1 LYRPGAVATP
11 ALRPLAIGE
20 VLDVAIKIT
29 FRHVRTLALVVLV
42 VVAPAQILS
51 AAVTVSQPDVF
62 LDVEGSTVPS
72 DQDVATTIG
81 AFAAIIVLS
90 LLSSTL
96 ATGACFKAIVD
107 AYLGSTPS
115 WRSSLGFA
123 ARRLHSLL
131 WLSFLTYVL
140 GAFALLGLIVLGV
153 WLFVSWTVAVPAM
166 LTEDVRGLKAMRRS
180 FRLVRGMW
188 WRTLGIFLLGFI
200 LAGVLSSIIQGIVAG
215 LSFAA
220 DSTAAEFVLTSI
232 GGILGALIS
241 TPFSAAFITVLY
253 VDLRVRKEGFDL
265 QLLAERLGGGDP
277 VGPGQFM
284 PPPPPAP
291 PAPGEDQPP
300 FWPPPPGW
308 KPRSETNEP

>member
-1 LYRPGAVATP
+1 VATP
-11 ALRPLAIGE
+11 ALRPLAVGE
-20 VLDVAIKIT
+20 ILDVAIKIT
-29 FRHVRTLALVVLV
+29 FRHARTLAVVVLV

-51 AAVTVSQPDVF
+51 AAVSVSQPDAF
-62 LDVEGSTVPS
+62 LDVEGSSVPS
-72 DQDVATTIG
+72 DEDVATTIG
-81 AFAAIIVLS
+81 SVAVIIVLA

-107 AYLGSTPS
+107 AYLGRTPS
-115 WRSSLGFA
+115 WRSSLAFA
-123 ARRLHSLL
+123 ARRLHSLI
-131 WLSFLTYVL
+131 WISFLTYFL
-140 GAFALLGLIVLGV
+140 GAVALVGLIVLGV

-188 WRTLGIFLLGFI
+188 WRTLAIFLLGFV
-200 LAGVLSSIIQGIVAG
+200 LAGVLSSIIQGIVASV
-215 LSFAA
+215 SFAA

-232 GGILGALIS
+232 GGILGALVS

-265 QLLAERLGGGDP
+265 QLLAERLGDGAAT
-277 VGPGQFM
+277 GPAEFV
-284 PPPPPAP
+284 PPPRPAP
-291 PAPGEDQPP
+291 PAAGEDQPP

-308 KPRSETNEP
+308 KPRSESNEP

>member
-1 LYRPGAVATP
+1 VATP
-11 ALRPLAIGE
+11 ALRPLALGE

-29 FRHVRTLALVVLV
+29 FAHARTLVLVVLV

-51 AAVTVSQPDVF
+51 AALTVSQPDAF
-62 LDVEGSTVPS
+62 LDVEGSEVPS
-72 DQDVATTIG
+72 NEDVTAYVASLAG
-81 AFAAIIVLS
+81 IILLA

-107 AYLGSTPS
+107 AYLGRAPS

-123 ARRLHSLL
+123 ARRLHSLI
-131 WLSFLTYVL
+131 WISFLTYFL
-140 GAFALLGLIVLGV
+140 GAVALLGLIVLGV
-153 WLFVSWTVAVPAM
+153 WLFISWAVAVPAM
-166 LTEDVRGLKAMRRS
+166 LTENVRGLKAMRRS
-180 FRLVRGMW
+180 FRLVRGFW
-188 WRTLGIFLLGFI
+188 WRTCGIFLLGF
-200 LAGVLSSIIQGIVAG
+200 LFAGVLSSIVQGIVLG
-215 LSFAA
+215 VSFAA

-232 GGILGALIS
+232 GGILGSLIS
-241 TPFSAAFITVLY
+241 TPLTAAFITVLY

-265 QLLAERLGGGDP
+265 QLLAERMGDGAAA
-277 VGPGQFM
+277 GPAEFL

-308 KPRSETNEP
+308 KPRSESSEP